1 MVNALAGKRALVT
14 GAARGIGHATALAL
28 QAAGAGVVGLDR
40 KATGGAF
47 PILAGDLAVEAQ
59 IVAAVAN
66 GAAVLGGYDILVNN
80 AGILQEQTLASLT
93 AAHIDL
99 MFAVNERGALLVAR
113 EVLPY
118 LPEGGR
124 IINIVSDLAYLGR
137 AGGSVY
143 AGTKAAMIGVTR
155 SWARELSPRILVN
168 AVAPGPTDTPLLGFD
183 GLTDAQKAAETANP
197 MGRIGRPEEVA
208 AAVVFL
214 AGPGASFFTGQ
225 CLGANGGAAMNCGN
239 LR

>member
-1 MVNALAGKRALVT
+1 MVKPLQGKRALVT
-14 GAARGIGHATALAL
+14 GAASGIGRATALAL
-28 QAAGAGVVGLDR
+28 QEAGAAVVGLDL
-40 KATGGAF
+40 AASNGAL
-47 PILAGDLAVEAQ
+47 PILACDLMDEAQ
-59 IVAAVAN
+59 IVAAVAE
-66 GAAVLGGYDILVNN
+66 GAKLLGGYDILVNN
-80 AGILQEQTLASLT
+80 AGILQELPLGSLT

-99 MFAVNERGALLVAR
+99 MFAVNVRGAMLVAR
-113 EVLPY
+113 EVLPH

-124 IINIVSDLAYLGR
+124 IINIVSELAYLGR

-143 AGTKAAMIGVTR
+143 VGTKAAMIGVTR

-183 GLTDAQKAAETANP
+183 LLTDAQKAAETTNP

-214 AGPGASFFTGQ
+214 AGPGATFFTGQ
-225 CLGANGGAAMNCGN
+225 CLGANGGAAMN
-239 LR
+239 